1 MGRPSNTAQRRREIT
16 QALERVMAD
25 QGYSGATIADVA
37 RAAGLNPGLVHYHFK
52 TKQEIL
58 LALIEQIAQTLERRY
73 RQRAAQAG
81 GDPEAELVA
90 FIQAHLA
97 FGADADPSLVG
108 AWVTIGAE
116 SIAQSEVRRVYTREL
131 RRRSV
136 ELRRLC
142 RRALKAQRGNGRG
155 AADMS
160 LVIAAAIEGVYLTS
174 VAAPGLITR
183 GSGARAVTQ
192 MAHRFLGEAS

>member
-16 QALERVMAD
+16 RALEQVMA
-25 QGYSGATIADVA
+25 QEGYSGATITEVA
-37 RAAGLNPGLVHYHFK
+37 RVAGLNPGLVHYHFK

-58 LALIEQIAQTLERRY
+58 LALIGQIAQTLERRY
-73 RQRAAQAG
+73 RKRVAQAG
-81 GDPEAELVA
+81 GEPVAELVA
-90 FIQAHLA
+90 FIHAHLA
-97 FGADADPSLVG
+97 FGADAEPALVG

-116 SIAQSEVRRVYTREL
+116 SIAQAEVRRVYTREL
-131 RRRSV
+131 RRRSI

-142 RRALKAQRGNGRG
+142 RRALLSRRGSGRG

-160 LVIAAAIEGVYLTS
+160 LAIASAIEGVYLTS

-183 GSGARAVTQ
+183 GSGARSVTE
-192 MAHRFLGEAS
+192 MARGFLGELP

>member
-1 MGRPSNTAQRRREIT
+1 MGRPSNTVERRREIMR
-16 QALERVMAD
+16 ALERVMAA
-25 QGYSGATIADVA
+25 QGYSGATVAEVA
-37 RAAGLNPGLVHYHFK
+37 RVAGLNPGLVHYHFK

-58 LALIEQIAQTLERRY
+58 LALIAEIAQTLERRY
-73 RQRAAQAG
+73 QKRVAQAG
-81 GDPEAELVA
+81 GEPVAELVA

-97 FGADADPSLVG
+97 FGVDADPSLVG

-116 SIAQSEVRRVYTREL
+116 SVARPEVRGVYTRAL
-131 RRRSV
+131 RRRSI

-142 RRALKAQRGNGRG
+142 RRALKARRGSGRG

-160 LVIAAAIEGVYLTS
+160 LVIASAIDGVYLTS
-174 VAAPGLITR
+174 VAAPGLVAR

-192 MAHRFLGEAS
+192 MVRELLGEHP

>member
-16 QALERVMAD
+16 RALERVMAD

-81 GDPEAELVA
+81 GEPVAELVA

-97 FGADADPSLVG
+97 LGADADPSLVG

-116 SIAQSEVRRVYTREL
+116 AIAQPEVRRVYTREL

-136 ELRRLC
+136 ELGRLC
-142 RRALKAQRGNGRG
+142 RRALKARRGSGRG

-160 LVIAAAIEGVYLTS
+160 LVIAGAIEGVYLTS

-183 GSGARAVTQ
+183 GSGARAVLQ
-192 MAHRFLGEAS
+192 MARRFLGEAS

>member
-1 MGRPSNTAQRRREIT
+1 M
-16 QALERVMAD
+16 
-25 QGYSGATIADVA
+25 
-37 RAAGLNPGLVHYHFK
+37 
-52 TKQEIL
+52 
-58 LALIEQIAQTLERRY
+58 
-73 RQRAAQAG
+73 
-81 GDPEAELVA
+81 AELVA

-97 FGADADPSLVG
+97 FGVDADPSLVG

-116 SIAQSEVRRVYTREL
+116 SVARAEVRGVYTRAL

-142 RRALKAQRGNGRG
+142 LRALKASRGSGRG
-155 AADMS
+155 AAEMS
-160 LVIAAAIEGVYLTS
+160 LVIASAIEGVYLTS

-192 MAHRFLGEAS
+192 MVRGLLGEQP